1 MKVAIIGDRG
11 IPARYSGFS
20 TLVEEIATRLVAD
33 HQADVTV
40 YCRTS
45 YYKERPPTFKGVRC
59 VYLPAPGG
67 KSFESIIHS
76 FAAMTHAALLRN
88 FDVVF
93 VVDPGNAPYC
103 FPLKLRRYP
112 TLFHT
117 DGLGWKRTKWSPAQ
131 RAYYKWSEKV
141 CARLSSWLVTDSR
154 EMQRYYR
161 EQYHADS
168 TFIPYGSE
176 VGGGY
181 ATTSL
186 DKFGLTKGNYMLVVA
201 RLEPENNTDL
211 AIAGYRKSGIDMPL
225 VVVGGAQYESEFSR
239 KIFAQNDAK
248 VRCVGGVYE
257 ADALNGLYQ
266 HCCVYLHAHEV
277 GGTNPSLLRAMGAGA
292 ACLPLRVPFHTEV
305 LGPQNPYFEKSEDSV
320 AEHLRALVAA
330 PDQIE
335 RLRALALERSTSLY
349 RWDAVAAGYHEV
361 FRRMADARRTR
372 DRALLATEAYFP
384 EKFASAHD
392 RLPG

>member
-33 HQADVTV
+33 HGADVTV

-76 FAAMTHAALLRN
+76 FAAMTHAALFRN

-103 FPLKLRRYP
+103 FPLKLRMYP

-117 DGLGWKRTKWSPAQ
+117 DGLGWKRTKWSPLQ
-131 RAYYKWSEKV
+131 RKYYKWSEKV
-141 CARLSSWLVTDSR
+141 CAALSTWLVTDSR

-161 EQYHADS
+161 DEYHADS

-181 ATTSL
+181 SESALT
-186 DKFGLTKGNYMLVVA
+186 KFGITKGNYMLVVA

-211 AIAGYRKSGIDMPL
+211 AIQGYRAAGLDMPL

-239 KIFAQNDAK
+239 KIFAENDGK

-257 ADALNGLYQ
+257 PDALNGLYK

-292 ACLPLRVPFHTEV
+292 ACLPLNVPFHTEV
-305 LGPQNPYFEKSEDSV
+305 LGPDNPYFEKNAESV
-320 AEHLRALVAA
+320 AAKLKELVAN
-330 PDQIE
+330 PSEIE
-335 RLRALALERSTSLY
+335 RLRKLALHRSDSLY

-361 FRRMADARRTR
+361 FRRMVEARKTGKR
-372 DRALLATEAYFP
+372 DQLATEAYAP
-384 EKFASAHD
+384 ERFVTA
-392 RLPG
+392 R

>member
-33 HQADVTV
+33 HGADVTV
-40 YCRTS
+40 YCRNH
-45 YYKERPPTFKGVRC
+45 YYKERPKTFKGVKC

-67 KSFESIIHS
+67 KSFESIVHS
-76 FAAMTHAALLRN
+76 FSAMAHAALFRR

-103 FPLKLRRYP
+103 LPLKLRMYP

-117 DGLGWKRTKWSPAQ
+117 DGLGWKRTKWSPLQ
-131 RAYYKWSEKV
+131 RRYYKWSEKV
-141 CARLSSWLVTDSR
+141 CASLSTWLVTDSR

-161 EQYHADS
+161 DEYRADS

-181 ATTSL
+181 SDSAL
-186 DKFGLTKGNYMLVVA
+186 QKFGLTKGGYMLVVA

-211 AIAGYRKSGIDMPL
+211 AIRGYRKAGLDMPL

-239 KIFAQNDAK
+239 KIFAENDDK

-257 ADALNGLYQ
+257 PDALNGLYRN
-266 HCCVYLHAHEV
+266 CCVYLHAHEV

-305 LGPQNPYFEKSEDSV
+305 LGPENPYFDKSEESL
-320 AEHLRALVAA
+320 ASELKKLAGNQPEL
-330 PDQIE
+330 E
-335 RLRALALERSTSLY
+335 RLRTLALRRSDTLY
-349 RWDAVAAGYHEV
+349 RWDAVAAGYFEV
-361 FRRMADARRTR
+361 FRRMVEARLTGNRS
-372 DRALLATEAYFP
+372 LLAQEAYKP
-384 EKFASAHD
+384 ETFAK
-392 RLPG
+392 